1 MCYSNVRI
9 LISTFSVNLSLGE
22 LRRVGIREEPLENY
36 GDGKDLDNRFGSLVG
51 DSSQL
56 DFCDRLYIVLA
67 RK

>member
-1 MCYSNVRI
+1 MCV
-9 LISTFSVNLSLGE
+9 LMSTFKNNLYLGE

-36 GDGKDLDNRFGSLVG
+36 SDGKDLDNRFGSLVN
-51 DSSQL
+51 DSTQL